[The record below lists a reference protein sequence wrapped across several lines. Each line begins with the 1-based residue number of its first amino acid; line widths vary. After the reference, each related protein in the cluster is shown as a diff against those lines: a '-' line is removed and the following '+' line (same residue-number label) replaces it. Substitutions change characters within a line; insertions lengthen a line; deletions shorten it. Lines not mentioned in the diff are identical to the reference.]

1 MLVTCLGFIEPRKIA
16 MLKSIATLVICTK
29 IQHRSEALRAYY
41 SHPAYHANHG
51 QPTYYGPMNA
61 NHGHPLA
68 LEIEE
73 KPPAGDVKIR
83 RIAPWSWKDVML
95 LFMAMVIAFFI
106 WKLM

>member
-1 MLVTCLGFIEPRKIA
+1 MLVTCLGFIEPGKIA

-29 IQHRSEALRAYY
+29 STNTEAKALRAYY
-41 SHPAYHANHG
+41 SHSAYLANHG
-51 QPTYYGPMNA
+51 QLAYYGPMNA

-73 KPPAGDVKIR
+73 NPPVRDVKIR

-95 LFMAMVIAFFI
+95 LFMAMVITFLFGS
-106 WKLM
+106 